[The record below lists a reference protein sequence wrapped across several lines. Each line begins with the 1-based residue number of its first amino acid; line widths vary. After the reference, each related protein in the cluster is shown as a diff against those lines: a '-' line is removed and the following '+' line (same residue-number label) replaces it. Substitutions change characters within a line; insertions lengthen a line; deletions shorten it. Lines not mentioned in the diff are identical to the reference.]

1 MKRKIKRPKGPALS
15 LLVAGSLLM
24 GFLPVA
30 QASGVV
36 VGSGPSTHYTVH
48 TEMIPGSCSY
58 RWFGGEPLP
67 DSSCTPGAT
76 NPAVTQSNLYST
88 ICKKGYT
95 SSIRPPVSV
104 TYVEKR
110 LSAKAYGNSASLRD
124 QEYDHLISLELGGS
138 PNDTRNL
145 WVEPQ
150 AQGVVKSS
158 VSNDK
163 DQIENELNAL
173 VCQHK
178 VTLKAAQIA
187 IASNWVT
194 ALAKV
199 KG

>member
-1 MKRKIKRPKGPALS
+1 MAV
-15 LLVAGSLLM
+15 VATLLM
-24 GFLPVA
+24 GFAPLA

-36 VGSGPSTHYTVH
+36 VGSGASAHYSVH
-48 TEMIPGSCSY
+48 SDAAAGSCAY
-58 RWFGGEPLP
+58 RWFGSEPLP
-67 DSSCTPGAT
+67 DSKCTPGAT
-76 NPAVTQSNLYST
+76 NPTVTQSNLYST
-88 ICKKGYT
+88 ICKKGYA
-95 SSIRPPVSV
+95 SSIRPPESI

-138 PNDTRNL
+138 PNDARNL

-150 AQGVVKSS
+150 AQGVVKSN

-163 DQIENELNAL
+163 DQVENALNAL

-178 VTLKAAQIA
+178 VTLKAAQVA
-187 IASNWVT
+187 IATNWVT